1 MAAFGTDDQE
11 AVCLRILAEG
21 ELQVGPRAGLCL
33 HTAQHPLMLHS
44 KAVHAW
50 LRQRHSSPT
59 APLLLRCLLLAL
71 AGVG

>member
-21 ELQVGPRAGLCL
+21 ELQVGPRAGLHL

-44 KAVHAW
+44 GAARARS
-50 LRQRHSSPT
+50 RQPRSSPT
-59 APLLLRCLLLAL
+59 GPLLPRCLLLAL
-71 AGVG
+71 AGVR